1 MISEKPTTS
10 TVFLKGEKG
19 YLNAENILNELSNQL
34 YGKGEKAE
42 SARNINVDDIN
53 IKATTE
59 EELGFTGSGEGI
71 SSKAVCMIE
80 M

>member
-1 MISEKPTTS
+1 MDKKNIKIVNIDSIIVAQKP
-10 TVFLKGEKG
+10 KMRPYIAEME
-19 YLNAENILNELSNQL
+19 ENIA
-34 YGKGEKAE
+34 KAL
-42 SARNINVDDIN
+42 NINVDDIN

>member
-1 MISEKPTTS
+1 MRPYIAEM
-10 TVFLKGEKG
+10 E
-19 YLNAENILNELSNQL
+19 ENIA
-34 YGKGEKAE
+34 KAL
-42 SARNINVDDIN
+42 NINVDDIN